1 MTEPTARAELTPNAV
16 AKQLAQLAR
25 QLDDLVDA
33 IDDAEKRAVN
43 AREDF
48 TMSYAAAFLSAEG
61 SMDIRRHLATERTH
75 DTRLAA
81 ELAEQLVKGIRRQID
96 SVRIR
101 IDVGRSLG
109 AALRA
114 EASLAGSG
122 YQP

>member
-1 MTEPTARAELTPNAV
+1 MSDQPLTPNAV
-16 AKQLAQLAR
+16 AAQLAELAR
-25 QLDDLVDA
+25 QLDKLVVA
-33 IDDAEKRAVN
+33 IDEAEKTAVN
-43 AREDF
+43 AREDY
-48 TMSYAAAFLSAEG
+48 TMTYAAAFLSAEG

-81 ELAEQLVKGIRRQID
+81 ELAEQTVKGIRRQID

-114 EASLAGSG
+114 EAGLAGSG

>member
-1 MTEPTARAELTPNAV
+1 MSERPLTPNEV
-16 AKQLAQLAR
+16 ALQLASLAR
-25 QLDDLVDA
+25 DLDRLVA
-33 IDDAEKRAVN
+33 EIDTAEKEAVN

-48 TMSYAAAFLSAEG
+48 TMSYAKEFLTAEG
-61 SMDIRRHLATERTH
+61 AMEIRKHKATKVTH

-81 ELAEQLVKGIRRQID
+81 ELAEQKVKGIRRQID

-114 EASLAGSG
+114 EAGLAGSG
-122 YQP
+122 YQT

>member
-1 MTEPTARAELTPNAV
+1 VTEQLTPNVV

-33 IDDAEKRAVN
+33 IDDAEKRAIN
-43 AREDF
+43 AREDY
-48 TMSYAAAFLSAEG
+48 TLSYASAFLSAEG

-81 ELAEQLVKGIRRQID
+81 ELAEQLVKGIRRQIE

-114 EASLAGSG
+114 EAGLAQSG

>member
-33 IDDAEKRAVN
+33 IDDAEKRAVH
-43 AREDF
+43 AREDY
-48 TMSYAAAFLSAEG
+48 TLSYASAFLSSEG
-61 SMDIRRHLATERTH
+61 SMDIRKHLATERTH

-81 ELAEQLVKGIRRQID
+81 ELAEQLVKGIRRQIE

-114 EASLAGSG
+114 ELAMLPGG
-122 YQP
+122 AT

>member
-1 MTEPTARAELTPNAV
+1 MTEPTARAELTPNSV

-25 QLDDLVDA
+25 QLDDLVAA

-48 TMSYAAAFLSAEG
+48 TMSYAAAFLSSEG

-96 SVRIR
+96 SIKLRVE
-101 IDVGRSLG
+101 VGRTLAATLRSEMSNLG
-109 AALRA
+109 
-114 EASLAGSG
+114 G
-122 YQP
+122 YGA